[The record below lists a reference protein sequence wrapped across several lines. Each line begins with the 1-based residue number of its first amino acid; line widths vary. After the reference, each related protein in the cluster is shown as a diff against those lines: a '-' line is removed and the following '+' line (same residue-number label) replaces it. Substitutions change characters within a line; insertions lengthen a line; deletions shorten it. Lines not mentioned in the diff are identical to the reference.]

1 MGEDER
7 KSDKR
12 LHLQFVQNVITRM
25 NTNSFQIKTW
35 TITVFAAF
43 LALAANSKNY
53 IFVFISVFPTL
64 IFYFLDAYYLQ
75 QESKFRGLY
84 NDIIAGKID
93 CYNMPI
99 NLYKGDKYSYKN
111 VLLSVTL
118 WGFYPSISVFSVIL
132 TFIGWLVF

>member
-75 QESKFRGLY
+75 QERKFRGLY